1 MSVINK
7 YIMLGAAGA
16 GGLDYYIN
24 VISDSSGSFQSI
36 TNGGPFVDSS
46 DNIYSAGSAFG
57 NGSYYL
63 DTGVQGT
70 LNSTKTVSETYV
82 ANPQL
87 TLYASGIDSSGNVYL
102 AGDVTSGTNPSNPL
116 VTKINSSGTAQWAKS
131 VNDSTGNSR
140 CYDVAVGSSYV
151 LAVGIAVPSSF
162 LVGATFLYDLSGNL
176 QWKTASLELSRQRN
190 YACAINESVGK
201 CYIGGAVSTSDKP
214 NIYSLDLAT
223 GSSTVIGKYETTYG
237 GRFEGV
243 ACDSSDNVIGVG
255 YIQSGST
262 YNAII
267 AKFNSTIGSVTW
279 SKEITLGTGFCGL
292 YGVTTDSSD
301 NIYVAGLSNG
311 GNYTFIGKYNS
322 SGTFQ
327 WGIQIADVGSNDRT
341 YLYGLDLDSEENII
355 ARGFTSAISG
365 STSNYDTAILR
376 YPNDGSIT
384 GTFGDFVISSLTP
397 GTGSLSLS
405 LSTLNPTTVSWSTT
419 TTNWTIGTS
428 DRSNITN
435 SVTAL

>member
-16 GGLDYYIN
+16 GGDDYYIN
-24 VISDSSGSFQSI
+24 VISDSAGSFGA
-36 TNGGPFVDSS
+36 TLNGGPFVDSS
-46 DNIYSAGSAFG
+46 DNMYSAGSS

-63 DTGVQGT
+63 DTDVQGT

-102 AGDVTSGTNPSNPL
+102 AGDVSSGTNPSNPL

-131 VNDSTGNSR
+131 VNNNANSR
-140 CYDVAVGSSYV
+140 VYDIAVGSSYV
-151 LAVGIAVPSSF
+151 LATGIAVPSSS
-162 LVGATFLYDLSGNL
+162 VAGATWLYDLSGNL
-176 QWKTASLELSRQRN
+176 QWKTASLSFSSLYN
-190 YACAINESVGK
+190 WACAINESVGK
-201 CYIGGAVSTSDKP
+201 CYLGGMVDSPAVP
-214 NIYSLDLAT
+214 IMYSLDLAT
-223 GSSTVIGKYETTYG
+223 GSSTVLGKWRTAYA

-255 YIQSGST
+255 YVQTGST

-267 AKFNSTIGSVTW
+267 VKFNSTIGSVTW

-292 YGVTTDSSD
+292 FGVTTDSSD
-301 NIYVAGLSNG
+301 NIYVGGVSNG
-311 GNYTFIGKYNS
+311 GDHTFIGKYNS

-327 WGIQIADVGSNDRT
+327 WGVQIADVGLNNRT
-341 YLYGLDLDSEENII
+341 NLYGLDLDSEENII
-355 ARGFTSAISG
+355 ARGFTSAVSG
-365 STSNYDTAILR
+365 SNSNYDTAILR

-397 GTGSLSLS
+397 GTGGLSS
-405 LSTLNPTTVSWSTT
+405 NISTLNPTTLSWSTT

-428 DRSNITN
+428 NRSTVTN
-435 SVTAL
+435 SITAL